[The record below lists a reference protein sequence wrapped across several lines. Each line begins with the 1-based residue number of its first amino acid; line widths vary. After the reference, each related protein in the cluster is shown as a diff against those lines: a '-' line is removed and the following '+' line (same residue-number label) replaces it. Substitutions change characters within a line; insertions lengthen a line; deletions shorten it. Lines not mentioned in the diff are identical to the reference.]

1 LVDVEVREP
10 DVGET
15 EAAGL
20 GSAEERVIEGS
31 AETVGTAGEPRAF
44 HDGDVV
50 VCRCGREGW
59 GRGAGERVG
68 GEEGGGEKKE
78 AHGN

>member
-1 LVDVEVREP
+1 
-10 DVGET
+10 
-15 EAAGL
+15 
-20 GSAEERVIEGS
+20 
-31 AETVGTAGEPRAF
+31 
-44 HDGDVV
+44 